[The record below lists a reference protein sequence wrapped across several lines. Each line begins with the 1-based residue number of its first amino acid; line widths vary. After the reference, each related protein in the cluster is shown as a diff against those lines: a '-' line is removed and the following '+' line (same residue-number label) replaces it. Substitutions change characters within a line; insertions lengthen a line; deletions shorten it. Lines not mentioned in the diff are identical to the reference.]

1 LTNLILIVVSSLLIL
16 SLIQVILLMIY
27 KEIYSRDKDEY
38 IRDLSILERVI
49 DDYVEIILK
58 KKIQAEKKNY
68 NLDPASRINSII
80 SFEKKINQIF
90 TESSVEILKL
100 LSKRTAKNLR
110 KRYSD
115 NSLALLIINRIKQ
128 SLI

>member
-1 LTNLILIVVSSLLIL
+1 MTNLLLLALLLLIVV

-27 KEIYSRDKDEY
+27 KEIYSRNKDEY

-49 DDYVEIILK
+49 DDYVEIVLK
-58 KKIQAEKKNY
+58 KKIQTEKKNY
-68 NLDPASRINSII
+68 NLDPSSRINSIL
-80 SFEKKINQIF
+80 SFEKKINQILSD
-90 TESSVEILKL
+90 SSVEILKM
-100 LSKRTAKNLR
+100 LSRKTSKNLR
-110 KRYSD
+110 KRFSN